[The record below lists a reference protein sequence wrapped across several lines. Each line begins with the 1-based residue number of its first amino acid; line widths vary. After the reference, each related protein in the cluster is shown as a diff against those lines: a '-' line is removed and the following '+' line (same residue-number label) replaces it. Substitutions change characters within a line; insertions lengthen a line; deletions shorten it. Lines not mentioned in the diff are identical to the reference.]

1 MTWAMDQQFV
11 TDAPSRHVLLCLA
24 NYADHNGKAA
34 FPSTSTLERDT
45 GLSESTIRRRLDSLE
60 AMGIIEKGNQAIV
73 AAYIDRNDRRPVCYD
88 ICIKKQPGVSVLPR
102 DERGVTETGAGCQRD
117 ANGVSQRQERG
128 VSVTPN
134 TSSNP
139 SSNPSKNQKRSSD
152 RAVALVAGGEKTATT
167 LTGETWN
174 AYAAAYEQRYGTAP
188 VRNATVNAQMANF
201 VKRLGA
207 AEAPAVAAFYVSH
220 NNRFYV
226 QSMHSAG
233 QMAKDAEKLRTEW
246 ATRTRMTAERAAQ
259 MDRTATNGDV
269 FAKLIAEAQS
279 DARHG

>member
-1 MTWAMDQQFV
+1 MTWAMEQQIV

-34 FPSTSTLERDT
+34 FPSTATLEKDT

-88 ICIKKQPGVSVLPR
+88 LRMKKPGVSVTPR
-102 DERGVTETGAGCQRD
+102 DERGVSVTGTGCQAD
-117 ANGVSQRQERG
+117 ANGVSQRRERG

-134 TSSNP
+134 TSFNP

-152 RAVALVAGGEKTATT
+152 RADALVAGGEKSAST

-174 AYAAAYEQRYGTAP
+174 AYAAAYERRYGTAP
-188 VRNATVNAQMANF
+188 VRNATVNAQMASF

-226 QSMHSAG
+226 QSMHSTGA
-233 QMAKDAEKLRTEW
+233 MVKDAEKLRTEW

-279 DARHG
+279 EVSHG